1 MSNVLY
7 LESLSIS
14 QFKGIHSLTIPF
26 DPISTNIWGDNG
38 TGKTSVSDA
47 IHYLLHGKN
56 SMGEASF
63 GVRPVDKNNIEIE
76 DAQTDVSGVINYN
89 GRKIKLRH
97 VFKAVFRRKRGGD
110 KDERDG
116 NTHEYFVDGAPYK
129 EAEYKAYINK
139 LVDESIFPLITNPVH
154 FARMPWQKGREII
167 LKVAGEISNADLIAI
182 NPEFE
187 KIIDQLVN
195 GKKLSKYRE
204 EVKAN
209 IRDCKTQQEGIP
221 ERIDEVRR
229 GMPDE
234 VNYEEIQAAIDS
246 RNRSLGKIDDE
257 LSSVTKAS
265 QQFTVSV
272 REHEGKIRT
281 LRVDQDRVASDIRTA
296 RTKADLEEGK
306 GLRQKRVELTQI
318 SQYVTDAQN
327 SIDTQEARKKSLQDS
342 IKQKEQQKVSI
353 SERMDR
359 GREEWKKINA
369 ETLVFADGAFECPA
383 CHQPLPEDEIETKR
397 EEMRTDFAKDK
408 ADRMAANIQKGTG
421 LKKDLTALD
430 TDIAAINKELATL
443 DSMIMA
449 RTQERE
455 IHTETYDKLVDEIRG
470 LESRPTAAKP
480 DIEEL
485 IKEEAEYI
493 ALENKIAELM
503 EHAPK
508 EEEKDL
514 SDIKARRLSL
524 TTELDELKKKLNIK
538 EQRATAEKRITELK
552 VQEKD
557 LSTQLTKLEGTENL
571 IEKFIKAQIDA
582 LTGRVNDRF
591 KIVKFKMFNILQ
603 NGGVDPT
610 CEITVDGVPY
620 SDLNT
625 AKKINA
631 GVDVIN
637 VLSDHYGVTAPIVVD
652 NRESIVELLPTKS
665 QVVNLIV
672 WEWAT
677 ALTVGENPPMPPK
690 EELPHIKTA
699 QAMLAL
705 S

>member
-7 LESLSIS
+7 LESLNIS
-14 QFKGIHSLTIPF
+14 QFKGIHSLSIVF
-26 DPISTNIWGDNG
+26 DPASTNIWGDNG

-63 GVRPVDKNNIEIE
+63 GARPVDKNNNEIE
-76 DAQTDVSGVINYN
+76 DAQTDVSGVLNYN
-89 GRKIKLRH
+89 GRKVKLRH
-97 VFKAVFRRKRGGD
+97 VYKAVFRKKRGGD

-129 EAEYKAYINK
+129 ESEYKDYINK
-139 LVDESIFPLITNPVH
+139 LVDETIFPLITNPTH
-154 FARMPWQKGREII
+154 FARMQWQKGREII

-209 IRDCKTQQEGIP
+209 IRDCKQQQEGIP

-229 GMPDE
+229 NMPDE
-234 VNYEEIQAAIDS
+234 EKYEEVQAGIDS
-246 RNRSLGKIDDE
+246 RNRSLAKLDEE
-257 LSSVTKAS
+257 LSSITKAS
-265 QQFTVSV
+265 QQFTQSV
-272 REHEGKIRT
+272 REHEGKVRA
-281 LRVDQDRVASDIRTA
+281 LRLDQDKVASDIRTTRA
-296 RTKADLEEGK
+296 KADLEEGK
-306 GLRQKRVELTQI
+306 DLSQKNVELTQT

-327 SIDTQEARKKSLQDS
+327 SIDTAEARKKSLTAS
-342 IKQKEQQKVSI
+342 IEQKQQQKTTI

-369 ETLVFADGAFECPA
+369 ETLEFPDGAFECPTCRQA
-383 CHQPLPEDEIETKR
+383 LPEEEIETKK
-397 EEMRTDFAKDK
+397 EELRTNFTKDK
-408 ADRMAANIQKGTG
+408 ADRLAANNQKGAG
-421 LKKDLTALD
+421 LKKDLSSLD
-430 TDIAAINKELATL
+430 IEIAAINKEIVTVE
-443 DSMIMA
+443 SIIVA
-449 RTQERE
+449 RTQEKE
-455 IHTETYDKLVDEIRG
+455 IHVESYDKLVDEIRE
-470 LESRPTAAKP
+470 LENRHVSAKP
-480 DIEEL
+480 EIEDV

-493 ALENKIAELM
+493 ALGNKIAELQ
-503 EHAPK
+503 EKAPK
-508 EEEKDL
+508 EEETDL
-514 SDIKARRLSL
+514 ADIKTRRHALNA
-524 TTELDELKKKLNIK
+524 ELDELKKKLNVKDLREKADKRIAELK
-538 EQRATAEKRITELK
+538 EQER
-552 VQEKD
+552 D
-557 LSTQLTKLEGTENL
+557 LAQQLTKLEGTENL

-582 LTGRVNDRF
+582 LTDRVNDRF

-631 GVDVIN
+631 GIDVIN
-637 VLSDHYGVTAPIVVD
+637 VLSQHFDVIAPIVVD

-672 WEWAT
+672 WEA
-677 ALTVGENPPMPPK
+677 AQKLTVSERAPK
-690 EELPHIKTA
+690 AAEAKA
-699 QAMLAL
+699 SQAAFEMQ
-705 S
+705 

>member
-1 MSNVLY
+1 MSNVLFI
-7 LESLSIS
+7 ESLNIS
-14 QFKGIHSLTIPF
+14 QFKGIHSLSIPF

-63 GVRPVDKNNIEIE
+63 GVRPVDKNNSEIE
-76 DAQTDVSGVINYN
+76 DAQTEVSGVINFN

-97 VFKAVFRRKRGGD
+97 VYKAVFRRKRGAD

-129 EAEYKAYINK
+129 EAEYKAYINN

-182 NPEFE
+182 NPDFQ

-209 IRDCKTQQEGIP
+209 IRDCKQQQEGIP

-234 VNYEEIQAAIDS
+234 ENYEEVKAAIDS
-246 RNRSLGKIDDE
+246 RKRSLDKMDE
-257 LSSVTKAS
+257 ELTSVTKAS
-265 QQFTVSV
+265 QQFTETV
-272 REHEGKIRT
+272 REHERNVRA
-281 LRVDQDRVASDIRTA
+281 LRIDQDKVASDIRTA

-306 GLRQKRVELTQI
+306 ELRQKKNELTLT
-318 SQYVTDAQN
+318 SQHVTDAQN
-327 SIDTQEARKKSLQDS
+327 SIDTQETRKKTLEAS

-359 GREEWKKINA
+359 GREEWKTINA
-369 ETLVFADGAFECPA
+369 ETLVFGEGAFECPT
-383 CHQPLPEDEIETKR
+383 CHQSLPEDEIETKK
-397 EEMRTDFAKDK
+397 EELRNAFSKDK
-408 ADRMAANIQKGTG
+408 ADRLAVNIQKGTA

-430 TDIAAINKELATL
+430 SEVAAINKELATVE
-443 DSMIMA
+443 SMIIA
-449 RTQERE
+449 RTQEKE
-455 IHTETYDKLVDEIRG
+455 IHIHTYDKLVDEIRA
-470 LESRPTAAKP
+470 LESRPAEAKP
-480 DIEEL
+480 DIEDL

-493 ALENKIAELM
+493 ALENKIAELL

-514 SDIKARRLSL
+514 SESKARRLTL
-524 TTELDELKKKLNIK
+524 TAELDDLKKKLNVK
-538 EQRATAEKRITELK
+538 ELRATAEKRITELK
-552 VQEKD
+552 EQEKD
-557 LSTQLTKLEGTENL
+557 LAHQLNKLEGTENL

-582 LTGRVNDRF
+582 LTGKVNDRF
-591 KIVKFKMFNILQ
+591 KIVKFKMFNCLQ
-603 NGGVDPT
+603 NGGIDQT

-631 GVDVIN
+631 GIDVIN
-637 VLSDHYGVTAPIVVD
+637 VLSEHYGITAPIVVD
-652 NRESIVELLPTKS
+652 NRESIVDLLSTPS
-665 QVVNLIV
+665 QVINLIV
-672 WEWAT
+672 WEA
-677 ALTVGENPPMPPK
+677 AKKLTVSERAPK
-690 EELPHIKTA
+690 TPEVKPA
-699 QAMLAL
+699 QAELAML
-705 S
+705 